1 MRNTEIRLYV
11 RAQGKQSPTAT
22 LIDHGELSAKSLGPS
37 LAALLQTSSRGPSC
51 GEAADSIRQELTAC
65 RAAGEVA
72 MRRRFDRAKSEGD
85 LPANVNPADLA
96 RYIATVLYGMAV
108 QAAGGAS
115 RSKLQRVVEMAL
127 RTLPM

>member
-1 MRNTEIRLYV
+1 
-11 RAQGKQSPTAT
+11 
-22 LIDHGELSAKSLGPS
+22 
-37 LAALLQTSSRGPSC
+37 
-51 GEAADSIRQELTAC
+51 
-65 RAAGEVA
+65 
-72 MRRRFDRAKSEGD
+72 
-85 LPANVNPADLA
+85 VNPADLA

>member
-1 MRNTEIRLYV
+1 MSKTCRTEGGDGEAEIRV
-11 RAQGKQSPTAT
+11 IKK
-22 LIDHGELSAKSLGPS
+22 IEKFSAYFYP
-37 LAALLQTSSRGPSC
+37 ALL
-51 GEAADSIRQELTAC
+51 
-65 RAAGEVA
+65 
-72 MRRRFDRAKSEGD
+72 
-85 LPANVNPADLA
+85 PASVNPADLA